1 MPEPIHTIV
10 EDQHWWFAGRTR
22 VLVNTLDRWLPA
34 GAAGRRVLDVGCGA
48 GNMFHHLA
56 RYGSVQGLD
65 SNARPLAIARQR
77 GYDVQQGSATQMPFP
92 DATFDLVAALDVVE
106 HVPDDAAVL
115 AECRRVCRP
124 GGFVIVTVPAFQW
137 LWSHND
143 EINGHQRRYTR
154 AELRSR
160 LEDAGLAVRR
170 ATYNNFVIF
179 LPAAA
184 LMLLRRGAAKA
195 PRLAA
200 PTTDDD
206 AYQVEMEPA
215 PPALNAALDV
225 VERMEACILRHADLP
240 AGTSLIALAQKPAP

>member
-1 MPEPIHTIV
+1 MTEPTIRLA
-10 EDQHWWFAGRTR
+10 EDKHWWFAGRTR
-22 VLVNTLDRWLPA
+22 VLLDTLDRWLPA
-34 GAAGRRVLDVGCGA
+34 GAAQRRVLDVGCGA

-65 SNARPLAIARQR
+65 SNAKPLAIARQR
-77 GYDVQQGSATQMPFP
+77 GYDVQQGSATQMPYP
-92 DATFDLVAALDVVE
+92 DATFDLVAALDVIE

-124 GGFVIVTVPAFQW
+124 GGYVIVTAPAFQW
-137 LWSHND
+137 LWSQND

-154 AELRSR
+154 AELCAR
-160 LEDAGLAVRR
+160 LEGAGLAVRR

-184 LMLLRRGAAKA
+184 LMLLRRRAAKA

-200 PTTDDD
+200 PATDDD

-215 PPALNAALDV
+215 PAAVNAVLGV
-225 VERMEACILRHADLP
+225 VERLEAWILRRANLP
-240 AGTSLIALAQKPAP
+240 AGTSLIALAQRPVV